1 MATLT
6 RTAAGTDQDRVEQ
19 KIRQLRDPTP
29 TRRIS
34 EESRWRTGSP
44 LSNENWQQGLGA
56 HRELSVRERGS
67 EAASRSAAATGRQL
81 PGPGRGGHG
90 PRHAFRCSW
99 TTKRSCSSPP
109 PTMASGTPTS
119 TTSRRKIPNALDLLF
134 CNAVGW
140 PGIRSPKA
148 KDWIVEHQISAEAWY
163 VASPNLTV
171 AETRRLER
179 VGKALDEFLDKISE

>member
-119 TTSRRKIPNALDLLF
+119 TTSRRKISQRSGSAVLQCRRMAWDSEPEGERLD
-134 CNAVGW
+134 
-140 PGIRSPKA
+140 
-148 KDWIVEHQISAEAWY
+148 
-163 VASPNLTV
+163 
-171 AETRRLER
+171 RRAPDLGGGLVR
-179 VGKALDEFLDKISE
+179 RQSKPDGGGDPTA

>member
-67 EAASRSAAATGRQL
+67 EAASRPAAATGRQL

-90 PRHAFRCSW
+90 PRHSFRCSW

-119 TTSRRKIPNALDLLF
+119 MTSRRIFPTLWICCSAMPSGGLGFGARRRKTGSSNTRSRRR
-134 CNAVGW
+134 
-140 PGIRSPKA
+140 PGTSPDGGGDPTA
-148 KDWIVEHQISAEAWY
+148 
-163 VASPNLTV
+163 
-171 AETRRLER
+171 
-179 VGKALDEFLDKISE
+179 